1 MEDSIQAQYVY
12 LYYFNSEDGQIWEQ
26 LIRLRSS
33 ISNCETLKTYLETV
47 LVHPLQMTMPELGE
61 WTRWS

>member
-1 MEDSIQAQYVY
+1 MGTE
-12 LYYFNSEDGQIWEQ
+12 

-61 WTRWS
+61 WTRWLQNPFQPKHAYDSVGEKNKMK

>member
-1 MEDSIQAQYVY
+1 MGTE
-12 LYYFNSEDGQIWEQ
+12 

-47 LVHPLQMTMPELGE
+47 LVHPLQMTMPGAGGVDKMVMKSLP
-61 WTRWS
+61 T